1 MTTRYSPRHS
11 LSSLLSSESD
21 LAEFQALQDSCAEAQ
36 ARDIPPPYYV
46 TTPVRRLS
54 EATLAECRA
63 VRRRNAL
70 ARLSAESSHLSPREL
85 SESAAQDG
93 LTPVTRWQGGNA
105 SVSFEPIAQPS
116 PDALARYAERD
127 ARGGNGG

>member
-54 EATLAECRA
+54 EATLALSFTH
-63 VRRRNAL
+63 L
-70 ARLSAESSHLSPREL
+70 AAIHLCTVCNDLR
-85 SESAAQDG
+85 
-93 LTPVTRWQGGNA
+93 V
-105 SVSFEPIAQPS
+105 F
-116 PDALARYAERD
+116 
-127 ARGGNGG
+127 ARGLQVV